1 VGEIGGIIDGLN
13 IPQAV
18 KDHAKAVYQLIA
30 QAESTV
36 HGQDM
41 EHIHFHEVGTLDA
54 VADVVGVC
62 LLMHELGADK
72 IAASPVHVGSGTVRC
87 AHGVLPVPAPAT
99 ALLLKDV
106 PIYGGEIKG
115 ELCTPTGAALLK
127 HFVQSFGPMP
137 AMVPKAY
144 GYGMGKRDFPAANC
158 VRAILGESGEA
169 KDEVVELCCNL
180 DDMTGEEIAFACER
194 LLAAGALDVWT
205 TPITMKKGRPAV
217 MLSCLAKPE
226 QEQGLTALMLRHTTT
241 LGVRVQDWKR
251 TVLERQTETV
261 DTPFGPMRRKKS
273 AGCGISREKW
283 EYEDLAAAAEKY
295 GLSLAEIKARLG
307 SV

>member
-1 VGEIGGIIDGLN
+1 MLAAASSFFLASANEWLFAKGRTKPTRQQLCCAIVSASVMAIPLCQFTIYGFAPARALLMVCVLICAKLWHEAGG
-13 IPQAV
+13 
-18 KDHAKAVYQLIA
+18 
-30 QAESTV
+30 
-36 HGQDM
+36 
-41 EHIHFHEVGTLDA
+41 A
-54 VADVVGVC
+54 VAGIA
-62 LLMHELGADK
+62 LGAVM
-72 IAASPVHVGSGTVRC
+72 AV
-87 AHGVLPVPAPAT
+87 
-99 ALLLKDV
+99 
-106 PIYGGEIKG
+106 
-115 ELCTPTGAALLK
+115 
-127 HFVQSFGPMP
+127 
-137 AMVPKAY
+137 
-144 GYGMGKRDFPAANC
+144 
-158 VRAILGESGEA
+158 SGEA
-169 KDEVVELCCNL
+169 FTISGICAVAGLVSALFVPVGTIMSASAFTAVCSL
-180 DDMTGEEIAFACER
+180 GAFASGGIDLFFLAEALVASVIFALIRTEKLESYLLRNHRKEVSARLSDATSER

-241 LGVRVQDWKR
+241 LGVRAQDWKR